1 MAKFCPLFFWCILAK
16 TEDKKEDICWAMRM
30 YVGFPED
37 KCWSF
42 RTDVGQMLDKDKVMT
57 YAGHMMDKC

>member
-1 MAKFCPLFFWCILAK
+1 MYFGQDRGQN
-16 TEDKKEDICWAMRM
+16 EDMCCAVRTN
-30 YVGFPED
+30 VGFPED

-57 YAGHMMDKC
+57 NAGHMMDKC